1 MYKSRDF
8 VRILRP
14 SVVRGFS
21 KRFSSWKAKPEVPEN
36 ALQVSVR
43 GSGAARFAKKSLFG
57 GLPLWQYCDGIVG
70 TSRQLLQADGEL
82 KATLSSSLSS

>member
-14 SVVRGFS
+14 NVIFS

-57 GLPLWQYCDGIVG
+57 DTMRWLRSPTIDVNFDHRSWALHTGYLRNFKL
-70 TSRQLLQADGEL
+70 
-82 KATLSSSLSS
+82 